1 MPRPFRFPAHAR
13 RSAAAFLAAAGV
25 LMGAAFAQVSPWERE
40 VFDLSHLPL
49 SKRGVRCY
57 MASSFDPI
65 GFNDD
70 GLSGVNSFRHVVQGS
85 NGFPW
90 FVVFDEEGPGVLN
103 RMHFAFVDSIIP
115 NGGFDEYNLYFQFDD
130 EPTPRFRMKAKDFVS
145 GAFSP
150 FVYPLAMDDR
160 TSPGGPLVSYPI
172 AFERRLR
179 VISDQVMHYFDW
191 QFHRYPHG
199 TPIRSFDPARLP
211 RYSAWERVIEAL
223 PADPTPPRPGELL
236 LNQRHSLPSNAWTT
250 IAAPSGSGMIRSLAL
265 QFSRPLQR
273 DDLRALRLEIAF
285 DGAAVPQVSA
295 PLGLFFGDE
304 LSESLRTGLLI
315 GWHPDRGY
323 YTHFPMP
330 YRSGCVVRLRNDIG
344 KPLDVDLDL
353 RLGAYPAGSEVAT
366 FHATFHEQSPTNF
379 FEEFVVLQTG
389 GHGHFVGASM
399 TMGSDGLNG
408 QRQLLTYLEGDERI
422 LVDGNRTPALHGTG
436 TEEFFNW
443 GWYEM
448 PGASTFALPE
458 HGHPSRWIEGT
469 KDYSAMYRT
478 MHADYV
484 PFYAS
489 IRVAFEVGPLGEVP
503 ANYRSVAYWYGRSTP
518 VLLSTDVLDIGNPQ
532 SELQHLFRAPSG
544 GTVLSPRILAYEG
557 GWDPA
562 LQVIDEGLESN
573 PGQSTFFRLRLDPEN
588 RGALL
593 RRRSSIQNWFQLADV
608 FVDGQRVGRWRTIRV
623 NPYRGWID
631 TDFELP
637 PAFTDDKA
645 AIEVEIRPVA
655 DYFNAFRYEAFSY
668 R

>member
-1 MPRPFRFPAHAR
+1 MSRFLRSPARAR
-13 RSAAAFLAAAGV
+13 RAAAVLCCAFGALAGSAI
-25 LMGAAFAQVSPWERE
+25 AQNSPWERE

-49 SKRGVRCY
+49 AKRGVRCY

-70 GLSGVNSFRHVVQGS
+70 GLSGVNSFRHIVQGN

-103 RMHFAFVDSIIP
+103 RLHFAFVDSIIP
-115 NGGFDEYNLYFQFDD
+115 NGGFDEYELYFQFDD
-130 EPTPRFRMKAKDFVS
+130 EPVPRFRMKAKDFVS
-145 GAFSP
+145 GAFPP

-160 TSPGGPLVSYPI
+160 TSPGGPLISYPI

-199 TPIRSFDPARLP
+199 TPIRSFDPTRLP
-211 RYSAWERVIEAL
+211 RYGAWERTVESL
-223 PADPTPPRPGELL
+223 PAIPTPPRAGDVQQ
-236 LNQRHSLPSNAWTT
+236 NGQHNLPTGAWTT
-250 IAAPSGSGMIRSLAL
+250 IAALSGSGQITSLAL
-265 QFSRPLQR
+265 QFGRPLLR
-273 DDLRALRLEIAF
+273 EDLRALQLEISF
-285 DGAAVPQVSA
+285 DGATSAQVSA

-304 LSESLRTGLLI
+304 LSESLRSGLLI
-315 GWHPDRGY
+315 GWHPERGY

-330 YRSGCVVRLRNDIG
+330 YRTGCVVRVRNDIG
-344 KPLDVDLDL
+344 KPIAVDSEL
-353 RLGAYPAGSEVAT
+353 RLSAYPAGSEVAT
-366 FHATFHEQSPTNF
+366 FHANFRQQNPTNF
-379 FEEFVVLQTG
+379 FEEYVVLETS

-399 TMGSDGLNG
+399 TMGSDGFNG

-484 PFYAS
+484 PFYSS

-503 ANYRSVAYWYGRSTP
+503 ASYRSVAYWYARPNP
-518 VLLSTDVLDIGNPQ
+518 VLFSTDVLDVGNPA
-532 SELQHLFRAPSG
+532 SEQQHNFRAPNG
-544 GTVLSPRILAYEG
+544 GAPLGGRLLAYEG
-557 GWDPA
+557 GWDPS
-562 LQVIDEGLESN
+562 LLIVDEGLECN
-573 PGQSTFFRLRLDPEN
+573 PGQSTFFRLSLDPEN

-593 RRRSSIQNWFQLADV
+593 RRRSSIQSWFQLADV

-631 TDFELP
+631 TDFEIP
-637 PAFTDDKA
+637 QAFTDEKA
-645 AIEVEIRPVA
+645 AIDVEIRPVA